1 MIIQV
6 LDEKQFNIVCDNLRV
21 SPSLSRAFIFEAYKI
36 AMDGASE
43 LLKSNM
49 FGKIVPVNSVI
60 LLLYI
65 INEYGY
71 YLDSRHLKSE
81 DSNKDDEKLLSQIVS
96 ISLDKYFTNEHL
108 NFTNEHYISKYS
120 PVISTLDVYLNFV
133 LGVLKKYPKN
143 NPNETLLLD
152 MTFKGFSMA
161 KAISESIVNGF
172 ETEAFSLWR
181 TLHET
186 ECILTLLSKHG
197 EPLVKSY
204 LEHLRYAIAYRS
216 GLKTKEETDAIFEK
230 IKAEMKDLDLKS
242 KDMKKFIEYGWLSK
256 IPNYNESPNFKF
268 NFRDGVE
275 QLAGLSNYSHTYE
288 MASEIA
294 HSSPLLIYSRQDYY
308 FHLVL
313 LLLYESFFRLEK
325 NFTDIYLKRITEDE
339 TKRYMNMKAIYYNGL
354 ISLYKNEQVMFEK
367 FRTKKQN

>member
-1 MIIQV
+1 MAIQV
-6 LDEKQFNIVCDNLRV
+6 LDKQQFDNVCENLKVNPR
-21 SPSLSRAFIFEAYKI
+21 LSKDYIYDAYLV
-36 AMDGASE
+36 AMEGAEE
-43 LLKSNM
+43 LIKSNM
-49 FGKIVPVNSVI
+49 FGKAIPINSVV

-71 YLDSRHLKSE
+71 YIDAHRMKAEELKAE
-81 DSNKDDEKLLSQIVS
+81 NEKVLSQIVS

-108 NFTNEHYISKYS
+108 NFSNEHYISRYS
-120 PVISTLDVYLNFV
+120 PVISTLDTYLNFV

-143 NPNETLLLD
+143 NPSETLVLD
-152 MTFKGFSMA
+152 ITFKGFSMA
-161 KAISESIVNGF
+161 KAISETIVNGF

-186 ECILTLLSKHG
+186 ECILTLLSNYG
-197 EPLVKSY
+197 EPTIKSY
-204 LEHLRYAIAYRS
+204 LDHLKYAIAYRGGVS
-216 GLKTKEETDAIFEK
+216 SKEETDKIFEK

-242 KDMKKFIEYGWLSK
+242 KDMKKFIEYGWLSS
-256 IPNYNESPNFKF
+256 IPKFNEAPNFKF

-275 QLAGLSNYSHTYE
+275 QLAGLSNYSQTYE

-325 NFTDIYLKRITEDE
+325 IFGNLYLKRIGEDE
-339 TKRYMNMKAIYYNGL
+339 AKRYINLKHVYYNGL
-354 ISLYKNEQVMFEK
+354 INLYKTEQEIFKK
-367 FRTKKQN
+367 FKTIK